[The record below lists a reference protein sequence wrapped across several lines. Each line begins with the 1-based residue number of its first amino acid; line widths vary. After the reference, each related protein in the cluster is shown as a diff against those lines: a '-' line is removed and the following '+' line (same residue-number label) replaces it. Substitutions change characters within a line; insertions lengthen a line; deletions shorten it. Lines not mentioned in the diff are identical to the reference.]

1 MNQDKL
7 RSITLNFQSVT
18 ANRSRMLDYVFALLE
33 YYFYLLLHRLAW
45 IDRILGI
52 RATLRNIK
60 NVKMSLSMD
69 DTEDSELSI
78 DEDMLDDD
86 KHDLDKSEQE
96 DQLPLAKDEVSS
108 ATKANAI
115 YIPGL
120 ANNGANSCF
129 LNSTLQV
136 RSSYLLV

>member
-1 MNQDKL
+1 
-7 RSITLNFQSVT
+7 
-18 ANRSRMLDYVFALLE
+18 MLDYVFALLE
-33 YYFYLLLHRLAW
+33 YYYYLLLHRLAW
-45 IDRILGI
+45 VDRILGI

-78 DEDMLDDD
+78 DEDLIEDD

-96 DQLPLAKDEVSS
+96 NQLPLAKDEVSS
-108 ATKANAI
+108 AAKANSI